1 MFVEFFVF
9 FGTNK
14 LLLFANTNFGGK
26 TMKKEV
32 TTKDLM
38 ALNELMTFENWMATK
53 MKFCSEN
60 VVDKSLK
67 TMFKDMAAKH
77 LENHKK
83 LLKFLQSASEEGGD
97 K

>member
-1 MFVEFFVF
+1 
-9 FGTNK
+9 
-14 LLLFANTNFGGK
+14 
-26 TMKKEV
+26 MKKEI

-53 MKFCSEN
+53 MKFCGEN
-60 VVDKSLK
+60 VEDKTLK
-67 TMFKDMAAKH
+67 NMFNDMATKH

-83 LLKFLQSASEEGGD
+83 LLKFLQSASEEGGG

>member
-1 MFVEFFVF
+1 
-9 FGTNK
+9 
-14 LLLFANTNFGGK
+14 
-26 TMKKEV
+26 MKKEI

-38 ALNELMTFENWMATK
+38 ALNELMTFENWIATK

-60 VVDKSLK
+60 VIDRTLK
-67 TMFKDMAAKH
+67 NVFKDMAGKH

-83 LLKFLQSASEEGGD
+83 LLKYLQTASEEGGN

>member
-1 MFVEFFVF
+1 
-9 FGTNK
+9 
-14 LLLFANTNFGGK
+14 
-26 TMKKEV
+26 MKKEI

-53 MKFCSEN
+53 MKFCQET
-60 VVDKSLK
+60 VTDRTLK
-67 TMFKDMAAKH
+67 NMFGNMANMH

-83 LLKFLQSASEEGGD
+83 LLKYLETNMEGG